1 MEMFTPSERR
11 MLRIV
16 RLSALAICG
25 PVLALALYFESLLPA
40 VVVAPVL
47 ALFVAFEGFAL
58 VKRFRWTMRSPKEI
72 ARARREARERE
83 EAR

>member
-1 MEMFTPSERR
+1 MERR
-11 MLRIV
+11 ALSPGLRAQEGGDGVGQVIQGGTV
-16 RLSALAICG
+16 WERDL
-25 PVLALALYFESLLPA
+25 ESEA
-40 VVVAPVL
+40 